1 MPRIG
6 ATVPWLAVAVVPLGF
21 LGLFYFFP
29 IWSILAE
36 TLSPGVLWDSWTASR
51 GILWFTVWQAVIST
65 LLTTAAAFPVAYVLA
80 RFDFRGKAHVRALLL
95 VPFVL
100 PTVVVAAAMTAVFD
114 RFGATQQLQHS
125 LWAILLAHVFFNF
138 AIVARTLGTFWG
150 QLSRAP
156 EEAALTLGVGQWRT
170 FWKVTLPRLMPALWG
185 TTSIVFLFCFT
196 SFGVILILGG
206 PRRATLD
213 TEIWRQAVLRQEFS
227 VAAALVVLQIATVL
241 VIMWFNVRWSGRGVV
256 AERLLAGGGGGARPV
271 GARQKM
277 SVVLSLS
284 WAGLLLG
291 VPLAVL
297 VERSLS
303 QRSGGYSLSAY
314 RSLFETAPRQGLLF
328 VDPAMA
334 LRNSLVTAV
343 MAAAIAVVVGV
354 LAGLVVAYARGFG
367 GRLLDLV
374 LVLPLG
380 TSAVAVGFG
389 LLLAL
394 DTKPLDWRFSWWL
407 IPVTHA
413 LVGVPFVLRA
423 VVPTLRA
430 IGPDVRSSARL
441 LGASQMR
448 LWHSVDLALA
458 GRAILSAWGF
468 AFAVS
473 LGEFGAS
480 IFLVRP
486 DRPTVPVVIYRLLSR
501 PGELAYTQALALS
514 TILML
519 VIAAV
524 IWTVEQL
531 GSRRGLAS

>member
-1 MPRIG
+1 MVAAP
-6 ATVPWLAVAVVPLGF
+6 LAF

-36 TLSPGVLWDSWTASR
+36 TFSPAILWDTWAASR
-51 GILWFTVWQAVIST
+51 NILWFTIWQAAVST

-80 RFDFRGKAHVRALLL
+80 RFDFWGKLHVRALLL

-114 RFGATQQLQHS
+114 RFGVAEQMSHS

-206 PRRATLD
+206 PGRATLD
-213 TEIWRQAVLRQEFS
+213 TEIWRQAVFRQEFS
-227 VAAALVVLQIATVL
+227 VAAALVVLQLL
-241 VIMWFNVRWSGRGVV
+241 VVAAIMWFNAGWSSRGVV
-256 AERLLAGGGGGARPV
+256 AESLVAGSGRRPV

-277 SVVLSLS
+277 SVALALG
-284 WAGLLLG
+284 WAAVLLG
-291 VPLAVL
+291 VPLAAL
-297 VERSLS
+297 VERSLA

-314 RSLFETAPRQGLLF
+314 RSLVEAAPQQGLLF
-328 VDPAMA
+328 VDPASA
-334 LRNSLVTAV
+334 LRNSLETAV
-343 MAAAIAVVVGV
+343 LAAAIAVVVGV
-354 LAGLVVAYARGFG
+354 LAGLVVAYARGLG

-374 LVLPLG
+374 LMFPLG

-394 DTKPLDWRFSWWL
+394 DTEPFDWRFSWWL

-430 IGPDVRSSARL
+430 IGPDVRASARL
-441 LGASQMR
+441 LGASQLR

-458 GRAILSAWGF
+458 GRAILGAGGF

-501 PGELAYTQALALS
+501 PGELAYGQALALS

-519 VIAAV
+519 VIVAV
-524 IWTVEQL
+524 IWTVERL
-531 GSRRGLAS
+531 GHANGRRE

>member
-1 MPRIG
+1 M
-6 ATVPWLAVAVVPLGF
+6 PLGF

-29 IWSILAE
+29 VWTILTE
-36 TLSPGVLWDSWTASR
+36 TFSASVLWNTWTSNR
-51 GILWFTVWQAVIST
+51 GILWFTVWQAAAST
-65 LLTTAAAFPVAYVLA
+65 VLTTAAAFPVAYVLA
-80 RFDFRGKAHVRALLL
+80 RFDFRGKSHVRALLL

-100 PTVVVAAAMTAVFD
+100 PTVVVAAAMTAVFE
-114 RFGATQQLQHS
+114 RFGMTQQLRHS

-170 FWKVTLPRLMPALWG
+170 FWRVTLPRLMPALWG

-206 PRRATLD
+206 PGRATLD

-227 VAAALVVLQIATVL
+227 TAAALVVLQLLTAAA
-241 VIMWFNVRWSGRGVV
+241 IMWLNVRWSGRAVV
-256 AERLLAGGGGGARPV
+256 AERLLTGESGRAKPTGAG
-271 GARQKM
+271 QKM
-277 SVVLSLS
+277 SVALALG

-297 VERSLS
+297 VERSLAR
-303 QRSGGYSLSAY
+303 RSGGYSLSAY
-314 RSLFETAPRQGLLF
+314 RSLFESAPQQGMLF
-328 VDPAMA
+328 VDPAQA
-334 LRNSLVTAV
+334 LRNSLLTA
-343 MAAAIAVVVGV
+343 ALATAIAVAVGV
-354 LAGLVVAYARGFG
+354 LAALVVAYAKGAG
-367 GRLLDLV
+367 GRLLDLA

-394 DTKPLDWRFSWWL
+394 DTGPLDWRFSWWL

-430 IGPDVRSSARL
+430 IGPDVRASARL
-441 LGASQMR
+441 LGASQWR

-458 GRAILSAWGF
+458 GRAILGASGF

-501 PGELAYTQALALS
+501 PGELAYGQALALS

-524 IWTVEQL
+524 IWTVERL
-531 GSRRGLAS
+531 GDRSARMG